1 MRGKV
6 SATFMRGIHVTL
18 VINRKT
24 CFRNKCVF
32 CICFQID
39 AKTGMVMNL
48 TDLKKCIE
56 VTFFPLMEFKNWL
69 IFTQKNRL
77 VLDCLA

>member
-1 MRGKV
+1 
-6 SATFMRGIHVTL
+6 
-18 VINRKT
+18 
-24 CFRNKCVF
+24 
-32 CICFQID
+32 
-39 AKTGMVMNL
+39 MNL